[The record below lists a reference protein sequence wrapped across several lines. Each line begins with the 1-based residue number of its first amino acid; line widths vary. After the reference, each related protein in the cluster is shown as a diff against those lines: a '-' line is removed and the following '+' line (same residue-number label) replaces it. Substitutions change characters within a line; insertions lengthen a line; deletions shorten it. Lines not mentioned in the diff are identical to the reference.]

1 MHLVIEAVQLA
12 AGDSVV
18 EPLGELGRWIRLP
31 VVKWKAQS
39 RLELRGENFT
49 DGQLWKTC
57 EKLKGEKFLLL
68 GGLLVNSW
76 KLGVGEI

>member
-49 DGQLWKTC
+49 DGQLWKKC
-57 EKLKGEKFLLL
+57 EKLKREQGSFTWWVTCEQL
-68 GGLLVNSW
+68 
-76 KLGVGEI
+76 EISC

>member
-1 MHLVIEAVQLA
+1 MIEAVQLA

-18 EPLGELGRWIRLP
+18 EPLGDVGIRLP

-49 DGQLWKTC
+49 DGQLWKKC
-57 EKLKGEKFLLL
+57 EKTQKRRRVFYLV
-68 GGLLVNSW
+68 GLLVNSW